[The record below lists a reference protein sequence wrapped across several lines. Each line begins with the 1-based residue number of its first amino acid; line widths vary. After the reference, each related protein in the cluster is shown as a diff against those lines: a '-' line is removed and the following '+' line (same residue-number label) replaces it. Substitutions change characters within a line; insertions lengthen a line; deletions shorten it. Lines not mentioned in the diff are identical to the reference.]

1 MLEDTKLLWVVKLLL
16 EFYELI
22 AGILGEAAVSLW
34 GLDGA
39 HVDLCLVRACGSIV
53 TWELRVKYGIVL
65 TEQRLEVGSDS
76 LRENAAWVYVDGCG
90 VTSMRGW

>member
-1 MLEDTKLLWVVKLLL
+1 MVERLLK
-16 EFYELI
+16 FYELI
-22 AGILGEAAVSLW
+22 AGILGKAAFPLW

-39 HVDLCLVRACGSIV
+39 HVDLFLVRAYGSIV
-53 TWELRVKYGIVL
+53 TWELRVKYGVVL

-76 LRENAAWVYVDGCG
+76 LRENAVWVYLDGCG

>member
-1 MLEDTKLLWVVKLLL
+1 M

-22 AGILGEAAVSLW
+22 AGILGEAAFSLR
-34 GLDGA
+34 GLDRA
-39 HVDLCLVRACGSIV
+39 YVDLCLVRTSRSIV
-53 TWELRVKYGIVL
+53 TWELRVKYGVVL

-76 LRENAAWVYVDGCG
+76 LRENAVWVYVDGCG

>member
-1 MLEDTKLLWVVKLLL
+1 MVKLLL

-22 AGILGEAAVSLW
+22 AGILGEAAFPLW
-34 GLDGA
+34 GLDRA

-53 TWELRVKYGIVL
+53 TWELRVKYGVVL

-76 LRENAAWVYVDGCG
+76 LRENAVWVYLDRGR
-90 VTSMRGW
+90 VTSMRGC

>member
-22 AGILGEAAVSLW
+22 AGILGEAAVPLW
-34 GLDGA
+34 GFDRA
-39 HVDLCLVRACGSIV
+39 HVDLCVVWACGSIV
-53 TWELRVKYGIVL
+53 TWEVRVKYEVVL
-65 TEQRLEVGSDS
+65 TEQRLEVGSDN
-76 LRENAAWVYVDGCG
+76 LRENAVWVYLDGCG